1 MPNYDINYDDER
13 FKNVEAEKQDQL
25 NQVNDMY
32 NNMIDQSDKFYQD
45 QANAAKEYAEKQ
57 AQIQNENTQFTIDK
71 INQQKEQAQKD
82 YTKEQS
88 GAYVDW
94 RKQSNNY
101 GANAEEMASK
111 GLQNTGYSE
120 SSQVSMYN
128 TYQNRVASAK
138 QSFEQSKLNYDNA
151 IKEAQLANNS
161 TLADIAYKAL
171 QTQLEL
177 ALQQFQYK
185 NTLFESQLQQRQN
198 VEDREYSKWK
208 DVLDQLNYENELKE
222 NMRQYDLD
230 MQYQKERDAVKD
242 AQYKEQLEYQKER
255 DRIADEQWQKE
266 YNLSLASKYSNSS
279 SSSYSSSSSS
289 SKTYEVNTPY
299 YQGKKN
305 SDCQYGTFGA
315 KDNNGQSYQ
324 PNNLGKDSNGN
335 IKYLKSSGKTVGQ
348 MYGNGQVFGSTGADL
363 SNQTVWKY
371 GKNYYIWDGSQNQ
384 YIKVS

>member
-13 FKNVEAEKQDQL
+13 FKNVESEKQTQL
-25 NQVNDMY
+25 NHVNDMY
-32 NNMIDQSDKFYQD
+32 NNMINQSDKFYQD
-45 QANAAKEYAEKQ
+45 QINASKDYADKQ
-57 AQIQNENTQFTIDK
+57 TQIQNENTQFAIDK
-71 INQQKEQAQKD
+71 INQQKDQAQKD

-101 GANAEEMASK
+101 GATAEEMAAN

-128 TYQNRVASAK
+128 TYQNRIATAR

-161 TLADIAYKAL
+161 ALADIAYKAL
-171 QTQLEL
+171 QSQLEL
-177 ALQQFQYK
+177 SLQGFQYK
-185 NTLFESQLQQRQN
+185 NTLFENQLQQQQN
-198 VEDREYSKWK
+198 IEDRGYSKWK
-208 DVLDQLNYENELKE
+208 DVLNQINSENELKE
-222 NMRQYDLD
+222 NMRQYDLN
-230 MQYQKERDAVKD
+230 MQYQKERDAIKD
-242 AQYKEQLEYQKER
+242 AQYQEQLAYQNER
-255 DRIADEQWQKE
+255 DKVADEQWKKQ
-266 YNLSLASKYSNSS
+266 YDLSVASKYSSS

-305 SDCQYGTFGA
+305 SDCQYGTFGT

-324 PNNLGKDSNGN
+324 PNNIGKDSNGN
-335 IKYLKSSGKTVGQ
+335 IKYLKSSGKKVGQ
-348 MYGNGQVFGSTGADL
+348 MFGNGQVFGSTGADL
-363 SNQTVWKY
+363 SNQTVWQY